1 MLLARPGDLI
11 TREELRQ
18 QLWPSDTFVDYDQS
32 LNAAVNRLRN
42 VLGDTAE
49 KPRFIETLPRRGY
62 RFLVTPEIAEGK
74 SRGNGAA
81 PGLRTQ
87 RPARKQLQSGLSESV
102 ETDDGRKAQVHK
114 SKNHRGR
121 RVLMPAAVAGIFL
134 MLAALVWLRW
144 GPREPNLSS
153 AKVVPFT
160 SLPGQEVAPTFS
172 PDGSQI
178 AFAWSSNLGQGFD
191 LYVKTVGSE
200 RMLKLTDRPSP
211 WISPA
216 WSPDGTQIA
225 FARWGQGD
233 GGIFMVPALGGP
245 ERRLASAGSWY
256 EPFMQI
262 SWAPDG
268 KSLAFSSTTD
278 SGSHIFLLALD
289 TLHTTM
295 LNPHLD
301 CWDAA
306 APSFSPDGKNLAF
319 VCTSSVAVYGI
330 YEMRVS
336 GGRTRLLAGMM
347 GYFQGLT
354 WSRDGS
360 KIIFAN
366 DSGNGG
372 MLWQVTRGASLS
384 KLPFGE
390 QAANPSSASKGNRIA
405 YVRGWKTINVWRL
418 DLGSRHPEQSA
429 RKLIYSTRM
438 QRVPQYSPDG
448 KKIVFESDRSGTHE
462 IWLADADGNNLVQL
476 TSFGGPLTGSPSWCS
491 DGHRI
496 AFDSRASGSSALYA
510 EDVERRVPHLIKADV
525 QNLAIPTWSENC
537 GWLFASDGHDHLYRV
552 PAQGGAALR
561 FSDKGSWFSR
571 VKDGRVFFN
580 VKEENGVSLWSR
592 PVSGGES

>member
-1 MLLARPGDLI
+1 
-11 TREELRQ
+11 
-18 QLWPSDTFVDYDQS
+18 
-32 LNAAVNRLRN
+32 
-42 VLGDTAE
+42 
-49 KPRFIETLPRRGY
+49 
-62 RFLVTPEIAEGK
+62 
-74 SRGNGAA
+74 
-81 PGLRTQ
+81 
-87 RPARKQLQSGLSESV
+87 
-102 ETDDGRKAQVHK
+102 
-114 SKNHRGR
+114 
-121 RVLMPAAVAGIFL
+121 
-134 MLAALVWLRW
+134 
-144 GPREPNLSS
+144 
-153 AKVVPFT
+153 
-160 SLPGQEVAPTFS
+160 
-172 PDGSQI
+172 
-178 AFAWSSNLGQGFD
+178 
-191 LYVKTVGSE
+191 
-200 RMLKLTDRPSP
+200 
-211 WISPA
+211 
-216 WSPDGTQIA
+216 
-225 FARWGQGD
+225 
-233 GGIFMVPALGGP
+233 
-245 ERRLASAGSWY
+245 
-256 EPFMQI
+256 MQI

-592 PVSGGES
+592 PVSGGESERLREMPKLDAADSWTAAVNGIYYISSSSTATAVNFYDFAAHSSKRLFILSERPTPGGGISVSPDERWLLYTRTDDAQSDIMLANEPG

>member
-1 MLLARPGDLI
+1 MPNQSFVVLSMLLARPGDLI

-81 PGLRTQ
+81 PGLRRQ
-87 RPARKQLQSGLSESV
+87 RQAREQLQSGFSESV
-102 ETDDGRKAQVHK
+102 ETDDRRKAQVHK

-225 FARWGQGD
+225 FARWRQGD
-233 GGIFMVPALGGP
+233 GGIFMVP
-245 ERRLASAGSWY
+245 
-256 EPFMQI
+256 
-262 SWAPDG
+262 
-268 KSLAFSSTTD
+268 
-278 SGSHIFLLALD
+278 
-289 TLHTTM
+289 
-295 LNPHLD
+295 
-301 CWDAA
+301 
-306 APSFSPDGKNLAF
+306 
-319 VCTSSVAVYGI
+319 
-330 YEMRVS
+330 
-336 GGRTRLLAGMM
+336 LLAGPSEDWRAP
-347 GYFQGLT
+347 GPGT
-354 WSRDGS
+354 SRS
-360 KIIFAN
+360 CK
-366 DSGNGG
+366 
-372 MLWQVTRGASLS
+372 
-384 KLPFGE
+384 
-390 QAANPSSASKGNRIA
+390 
-405 YVRGWKTINVWRL
+405 
-418 DLGSRHPEQSA
+418 
-429 RKLIYSTRM
+429 
-438 QRVPQYSPDG
+438 
-448 KKIVFESDRSGTHE
+448 
-462 IWLADADGNNLVQL
+462 
-476 TSFGGPLTGSPSWCS
+476 
-491 DGHRI
+491 
-496 AFDSRASGSSALYA
+496 
-510 EDVERRVPHLIKADV
+510 
-525 QNLAIPTWSENC
+525 
-537 GWLFASDGHDHLYRV
+537 
-552 PAQGGAALR
+552 
-561 FSDKGSWFSR
+561 
-571 VKDGRVFFN
+571 
-580 VKEENGVSLWSR
+580 
-592 PVSGGES
+592 